1 MLKSRSAFRTLAQN
15 RSNSPSPSSRLGR
28 LFLPFGRNSVMPS
41 LGSNL
46 LLRPVELG
54 SIDPHA
60 MQNDRELTRD
70 CDLCLAESVALD
82 EPNPPSLHGGP
93 LRDRASAEP
102 RLLQTGNFVAS
113 RRRTSRCD
121 LTNRAVQRRGV
132 YWLARHKHLRFSI
145 AQTVPDRQS
154 LP

>member
-1 MLKSRSAFRTLAQN
+1 MLQSRSPFQTRAQN

-28 LFLPFGRNSVMPS
+28 LFLPFGRNFVLPL

-70 CDLCLAESVALD
+70 CNLCLAEPVALG
-82 EPNPPSLHGGP
+82 EPYSPGLHGAPFWDARQQNPGCFKQVTSQHGVTAF
-93 LRDRASAEP
+93 RDSARP
-102 RLLQTGNFVAS
+102 I
-113 RRRTSRCD
+113 D
-121 LTNRAVQRRGV
+121 LPGGMA
-132 YWLARHKHLRFSI
+132 
-145 AQTVPDRQS
+145 
-154 LP
+154 